1 MATVAKTLTPSL
13 SSVEPPQND
22 TVPGLLAGEA
32 IAPGDTCYVKS
43 DGTVWRT
50 NGTAA
55 TAPALYC
62 RHLPRLLERGG
73 RGGPDPLR
81 QRHRP
86 LRRRPD
92 AGRPLL
98 RLGDTQAPSTTPPQL
113 GGTVAV
119 AYAVDATQI
128 HFFPVVR

>member
-1 MATVAKTLTPSL
+1 MATIAKTLTPSL

-32 IAPGDTCYVKS
+32 IAPGDCCYVKS

-62 RHLPRLLERGG
+62 GIYLGSSNVAVGEGLTLFANVTVRYSAGLTPGTRYFVSATAGAI
-73 RGGPDPLR
+73 D
-81 QRHRP
+81 
-86 LRRRPD
+86 D
-92 AGRPLL
+92 A
-98 RLGDTQAPSTTPPQL
+98 ATT

-128 HFFPVVR
+128 HFFPVGR